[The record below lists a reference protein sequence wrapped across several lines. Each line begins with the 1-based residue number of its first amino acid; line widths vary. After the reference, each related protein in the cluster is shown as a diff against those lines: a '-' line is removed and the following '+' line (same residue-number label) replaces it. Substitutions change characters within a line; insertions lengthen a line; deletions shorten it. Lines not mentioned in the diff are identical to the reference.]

1 MWRLSAVLAILFTV
15 ALIAQT
21 GQPEAQPSPGW
32 RPAEEAKPAGDFVV
46 PTGTRIPLSLINSI
60 STKNSAEG
68 DRVYLE
74 TVFPILA
81 NGKIVIP
88 PGSYVMGTVTE
99 VKRPGRVKGRGELY
113 LRFDSLTLP
122 NGVTR
127 DFRARVGSLDGTS
140 NDELD
145 RGEGKIRSA
154 GNKGGDARTIAET
167 TSAGTSV
174 GAIAGS
180 IAGRPGMGLGIGAA
194 AGAAAGLMGVLLTRG
209 PDAVLARG
217 TTLEMLMDRPVSY
230 SAEEVDFTGAQMH
243 TPQNQ
248 GGGGAA
254 AGNNRQSVPI
264 PGTRRMGGL
273 SPY

>member
-1 MWRLSAVLAILFTV
+1 M
-15 ALIAQT
+15 
-21 GQPEAQPSPGW
+21 
-32 RPAEEAKPAGDFVV
+32 
-46 PTGTRIPLSLINSI
+46 
-60 STKNSAEG
+60 
-68 DRVYLE
+68 
-74 TVFPILA
+74 
-81 NGKIVIP
+81 IP

-145 RGEGKIRSA
+145 RGEGTIRSA
-154 GNKGGDARTIAET
+154 GNKGGDARTVAET

-180 IAGRPGMGLGIGAA
+180 MAGRPGMGLGIGA

-230 SAEEVDFTGAQMH
+230 TADEVDFTGAQMH

-248 GGGGAA
+248 GGGDLPAT
-254 AGNNRQSVPI
+254 NRQLPNPRIAAWAASAPTPAT
-264 PGTRRMGGL
+264 PGVGHVAPPTKAPAGADAVSFR
-273 SPY
+273 SPRPS

>member
-1 MWRLSAVLAILFTV
+1 MCKRSAGLAILFAV

-21 GQPEAQPSPGW
+21 GQPEAQPSAGW

-46 PTGTRIPLSLINSI
+46 PTGTRIPLSLINSV

-81 NGKIVIP
+81 NGRIVIP
-88 PGSYVMGTVTE
+88 PGSYVMGTITE

-127 DFRARVGSLDGTS
+127 DFRARVGSLDGAS

-145 RGEGKIRSA
+145 RGEGTIKSR
-154 GNKGGDARTIAET
+154 GNKGGDARTVAET

-180 IAGRPGMGLGIGAA
+180 ISGRPGMGLGIGAA

-209 PDAVLARG
+209 PDVVLVRG

-230 SAEEVDFTGAQMH
+230 TAAEVDFTGATMR

-248 GGGGAA
+248 GGGVAPA
-254 AGNNRQSVPI
+254 TSKQSLPI
-264 PGTRRMGGL
+264 PGTRRLGGL
-273 SPY
+273 GPY